1 VKCSHGS
8 TTGQIDPEALF
19 YMRSRGLSQQ
29 KATELIIGGFAKE
42 IIEPI
47 LDENISKTMNQK
59 IHQWLMGVQK
69 DG

>member
-1 VKCSHGS
+1 
-8 TTGQIDPEALF
+8 
-19 YMRSRGLSQQ
+19 MRSRGLSQQ